1 MRFISR
7 CYINLERYEEAKM
20 WLNKAIKEAPYLR
33 DGYME
38 KALLM
43 YQLKDYK
50 ETEKLVKKALKI
62 KLNQHTYINEVFT
75 FDHTAYDLL
84 SIVEYEKKNY
94 KKSLYYVKK
103 ALNISPKNSRL
114 LNNYDIILMKVRDED
129 ENRSRS
135 VK

>member
-1 MRFISR
+1 
-7 CYINLERYEEAKM
+7 
-20 WLNKAIKEAPYLR
+20 
-33 DGYME
+33 ME

-103 ALNISPKNSRL
+103 ALKISPKNSRL